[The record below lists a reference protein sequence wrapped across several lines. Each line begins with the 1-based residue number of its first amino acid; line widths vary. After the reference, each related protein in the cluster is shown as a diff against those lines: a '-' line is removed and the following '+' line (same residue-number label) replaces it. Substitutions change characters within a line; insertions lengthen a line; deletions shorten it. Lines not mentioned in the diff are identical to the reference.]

1 MVKPKAE
8 PEPIRPPA
16 ILRPRD
22 YDALAQRILR
32 SAGRESSRQDFL
44 REVAAMVL
52 DFAACDAVELQVTGD
67 RHPFACVAAGDM
79 PVAEPDELPS
89 PATTAAAPPGRYR
102 STVAVS
108 LTVAEETIGTLRLLS
123 RNKNYFPTA
132 EAEHWESIG
141 RTLGLSLVNQ
151 SAQASLRER
160 VKELTCLY
168 AIAQLAEEP
177 ELELHE
183 LLGRIAALL
192 PPAWQYPEITA
203 ARITFDGEVFAAG
216 DVDSCLS
223 RQSAPLMIKDQ
234 QRGLIEVGYTAEK
247 PTLDEGPFLA
257 EERNLIEGVARQVS
271 LMIERRQA
279 AEDRGRLQVQLR
291 HADRLATIG
300 QLSAGVAHEIN
311 EPLSN
316 ILAFAQLALKTPELP
331 AAAVRDLEKIVA
343 TSLHAREIIKKL
355 MLFARQMPPRKTR
368 VNLNTLIE
376 EGLYFLEARCMKDG
390 VTVQRRLAPKLPE
403 IVADPSQL
411 NQVLVNLVVNA
422 IQAMPGGGLL
432 KITTRALNDQVAM
445 TVEDNGEGMPPR
457 VLKRIFVPFFT
468 TKDVHEGTGLGLS
481 VVHGIVTAHGGTI
494 DVESTPGRGSRFEV
508 RLPLSAADDQSSPA
522 GER

>member
-8 PEPIRPPA
+8 LESARPPA
-16 ILRPRD
+16 AIRPRD

-32 SAGRESSRQDFL
+32 SAGHESSHQDFI

-52 DFAACDAVELQVTGD
+52 DFAACDAVELHVTGI
-67 RHPFACVAAGDM
+67 RQQFSCVVGDDDLR
-79 PVAEPDELPS
+79 AKPDEN
-89 PATTAAAPPGRYR
+89 PPGRYR

-123 RNKNYFPTA
+123 RSKNFFPPA

-141 RTLGLSLVNQ
+141 GTLGLALVNQ
-151 SAQASLRER
+151 SAQVALRER

-168 AIAQLAEEP
+168 SIAQLSEEP
-177 ELELHE
+177 DLGLDE
-183 LLGRIAALL
+183 LLRRIAALL
-192 PPAWQYPEITA
+192 PPAWQYPEITV
-203 ARITFDGEVFAAG
+203 ARIGLDGEFYSTG
-216 DVDSCLS
+216 NIELSLS
-223 RQSAPLMIKDQ
+223 RQSAPLTIKDQ
-234 QRGLIEVGYTAEK
+234 ERGMVEVGYTAER
-247 PTLDEGPFLA
+247 PTLDEGPFLV

-316 ILAFAQLALKTPELP
+316 ILAFAQLALKTPDLP

-390 VTVQRRLAPKLPE
+390 VAVQRRLAPKLPE

-508 RLPLSAADDQSSPA
+508 RLPLVA
-522 GER
+522 GEE